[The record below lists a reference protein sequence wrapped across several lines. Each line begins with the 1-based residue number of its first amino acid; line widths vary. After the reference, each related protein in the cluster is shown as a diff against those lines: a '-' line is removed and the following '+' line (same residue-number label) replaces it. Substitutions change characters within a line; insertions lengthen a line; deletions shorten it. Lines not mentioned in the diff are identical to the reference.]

1 MADPQLVKAM
11 FKQAWQS
18 SDNAETLQAAL
29 EEKGF
34 FLARGDRRS
43 VVALDYQGEIYAL
56 ARWSGVKT
64 KDVKA
69 RLPETDKLPSVQE
82 RREEIARAMSGQ
94 LHQYALEINKTYCQ
108 KYPSIEFRRTQAVER
123 HRAER
128 KALDEMQRAR
138 WDKEM
143 AARAARLPKGI
154 GGLWSR
160 ITGKY
165 SKIRTQ
171 NELDTWQSYI
181 RDQAERDSMVAR
193 QLDER
198 QQLQR
203 AINKMREKRTQE
215 IAELHGELSAYL
227 MMERGHAATARTKP
241 EKAKQPEQIS
251 KDKTRERD
259 RSRDNGSDFNL

>member
-1 MADPQLVKAM
+1 LK
-11 FKQAWQS
+11 
-18 SDNAETLQAAL
+18 AAL

-34 FLARGDRRS
+34 FLARGDRRG
-43 VVALDYQGEIYAL
+43 VVALDYQGEIYSL

-64 KDVKA
+64 KDVNA
-69 RLPETDKLPSVQE
+69 RILDASKLPRVQQ
-82 RREEIARAMSGQ
+82 RREEIAKRMSAQ
-94 LHQYALEINKTYCQ
+94 LQKYALEINKAYHQ
-108 KYPSIEFRRTQAVER
+108 KHPSMEFKRTQTVER

-128 KALDEMQRAR
+128 KALDEVQRVR
-138 WDKEM
+138 WDKET

-171 NELDTWQSYI
+171 NELETWQCYC
-181 RDQAERDSMVAR
+181 RDQAERDSMVTR

-203 AINKMREKRTQE
+203 AIKQMRDQRSKD
-215 IAELHGELSAYL
+215 IADLHLELSAYL
-227 MMERGHAATARTKP
+227 SMERGNAATAKVN
-241 EKAKQPEQIS
+241 ADLGKQPEPP
-251 KDKTRERD
+251 KTDKSRERD
-259 RSRDNGSDFNL
+259 RSRGSGPDFNL